1 MKTYITFILL
11 AYSISI
17 TSQESLDTIYANDK
31 KSVALF
37 FPTPIRQGITG
48 SRHFVF
54 TYNTET
60 EQYLGLL
67 QAKPGATS
75 NLLVIGDDGSV
86 FSYIISYNIDLQ
98 KLNYFIPKTKSI
110 GNEIP
115 KNEENKNDMVKIDS
129 LSKFKVLDL
138 YRYRKEY
145 FEKFSAHLLT
155 QKHPVQKVKHGI
167 AIIFSLKKLVYD
179 RSEVYAVIE
188 INNRSGIDF
197 EIDYINFYSVN
208 TNKRR
213 KSSFQKLQLEP
224 IYTHNIPEVFMNGK
238 TNKFVIV
245 LPKFT
250 LGSSEKLSIQIKEKN
265 GNREIKM

>member
-1 MKTYITFILL
+1 MKIHITIILL
-11 AYSISI
+11 TYSISI
-17 TSQESLDTIYANDK
+17 QAQQTLDTIYANDK

-37 FPTPIRQGITG
+37 FPTPIKQGITG

-54 TYNTET
+54 TYNQET

-86 FSYIISYNIDLQ
+86 FSYIIAYNKVLQ
-98 KLNYFIPKTKSI
+98 KLNYFIPKTNSI

-115 KNEENKNDMVKIDS
+115 KMEAEIVTKKDF
-129 LSKFKVLDL
+129 LSKLKEQDPYL
-138 YRYRKEY
+138 YRKEY
-145 FEKFSAHLLT
+145 FEKFSEHLLT
-155 QKHPVQKVKHGI
+155 EKHLVQKSRHGN
-167 AIIFSLKKLVYD
+167 AILFSLKKLVYD
-179 RSEVYAVIE
+179 RSEVYAIIE

-197 EIDYINFYSVN
+197 EVDTINFYSVK

-213 KSSFQKLQLEP
+213 KSSFQKLQIEP
-224 IYTHNIPEVFMNGK
+224 IYTYNVPERFVNGK

-245 LPKFT
+245 MPKFT
-250 LGSSEKLSIQIKEKN
+250 LGSSEKLSVQINEKN
-265 GNREIKM
+265 GNRELKI